1 MTFKNKGF
9 TLVEIMIVVAII
21 AMLAAIAVPSYVRS
35 RMRAQAAQIK
45 KECSLLDA
53 AKDEYAIENN
63 KTGSITPAFTDL
75 TPYLKASTTLISNNG
90 NDILGNPF
98 TIGDISNEIRVNTVT
113 KDALSESTGGD
124 VFWGPYS

>member
-1 MTFKNKGF
+1 MRFKYKGF

-21 AMLAAIAVPSYVRS
+21 AMLTAIAVPSYLRS
-35 RMRAQAAQIK
+35 RMRTQAAQIK

-63 KTGSITPAFTDL
+63 KTSDATPVFADL
-75 TPYLKASTTLISNNG
+75 TPYLKASTTLINNNG

-98 TIGDISNEIRVNTVT
+98 TIGDVSTEVRVNTAT
-113 KDALSESTGGD
+113 KDLLSETIGGD
-124 VFWGPYS
+124 TFWGPYS